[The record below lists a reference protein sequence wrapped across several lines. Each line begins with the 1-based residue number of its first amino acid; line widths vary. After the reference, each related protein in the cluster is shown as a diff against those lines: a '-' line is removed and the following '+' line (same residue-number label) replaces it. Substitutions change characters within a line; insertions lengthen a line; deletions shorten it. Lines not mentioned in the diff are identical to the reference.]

1 MGYTNASGAKHRT
14 QDKSIMAV
22 NETKSLL
29 PFLLTSCQEKP
40 IYLSNYVKPGLQNST
55 KDWRQKQLCLMADFV
70 SITEVSSNL
79 SYIEIVSLPIFN
91 DFHRKINFENR
102 KIQSNLRGGGERQF

>member
-1 MGYTNASGAKHRT
+1 
-14 QDKSIMAV
+14 
-22 NETKSLL
+22 
-29 PFLLTSCQEKP
+29 
-40 IYLSNYVKPGLQNST
+40 
-55 KDWRQKQLCLMADFV
+55 MADFV

-102 KIQSNLRGGGERQF
+102 KIQSNLRGGRGKAVLMKG